1 MNHDGAKTR
10 MHLPSRTGY
19 FGFRVLGF
27 LKFASGLLAVVFGLA
42 FVRFMNH
49 DPGTSVERWSAHLGL
64 DPHNHFI
71 NWIMSALTG
80 IDRSR
85 LRAIQA
91 GTFFYAILHLIEGIG
106 LIFEQ
111 DWAGY
116 LVVIA
121 TSSLVPFEIYEIV
134 QKHSLVRITALLVN
148 LAIVA
153 YLVIQLRKHHA
164 ARKKPAV

>member
-1 MNHDGAKTR
+1 M
-10 MHLPSRTGY
+10 
-19 FGFRVLGF
+19 GFRVIGF
-27 LKFASGLLAVVFGLA
+27 LKLASGLIAVVFGLV
-42 FVRFMNH
+42 FVRWVSR
-49 DPGTSVERWSAHLGL
+49 DPGQSIERWSAHLGL

-71 NWIMSALTG
+71 NLIISTLTG

-91 GTFFYAILHLIEGIG
+91 GTFFYAALHLIEGIG
-106 LIFEQ
+106 LILER

-116 LVVIA
+116 LVVLA
-121 TSSLVPFEIYEIV
+121 TSSLIPFEIYEIV
-134 QKHSLVRITALLVN
+134 QKHSWFRIAVLLVN

-164 ARKKPAV
+164 AHKKPAA

>member
-1 MNHDGAKTR
+1 

-19 FGFRVLGF
+19 FGFRVIGF
-27 LKFASGLLAVVFGLA
+27 LKLASGCLALVLGLA
-42 FVRFMNH
+42 FVRFLNH
-49 DPGTSVERWSAHLGL
+49 NPGESVERWSAHLGL
-64 DPHNHFI
+64 DPNNHFI
-71 NWIMSALTG
+71 NWIISKLTG

-85 LRAIQA
+85 IRAIQA

-106 LIFEQ
+106 LILEH

-121 TSSLVPFEIYEIV
+121 TGSLVPFEIFEIF
-134 QKHSLVRITALLVN
+134 QKHSLVRITVLIVN

-153 YLVIQLRKHHA
+153 YLVIQLRKHHGN
-164 ARKKPAV
+164 RKKLAA

>member
-1 MNHDGAKTR
+1 
-10 MHLPSRTGY
+10 MHLPSRSGY
-19 FGFRVLGF
+19 MGFRVIGF
-27 LKFASGLLAVVFGLA
+27 LKLTSGLIAVVLGFV
-42 FVRFMNH
+42 FVRWVSR
-49 DPGTSVERWSAHLGL
+49 DPGQSIERWSAHLGL

-71 NWIMSALTG
+71 NLIISTLTG

-106 LIFEQ
+106 LILER

-116 LVVIA
+116 LVVLA
-121 TSSLVPFEIYEIV
+121 TSSLIPFEIYEII
-134 QKHSLVRITALLVN
+134 QKHSLVRIAVLIVN

-153 YLVIQLRKHHA
+153 YLVVQLRKHHA
-164 ARKKPAV
+164 ARKKPAA

>member
-1 MNHDGAKTR
+1 MQ
-10 MHLPSRTGY
+10 LPSRSGY
-19 FGFRVLGF
+19 LGFRVIGF
-27 LKFASGLLAVVFGLA
+27 LKLASGLLAVVLGLV
-42 FVRFMNH
+42 FVRFVSRN
-49 DPGTSVERWSAHLGL
+49 PGESIERWSAHLGL

-71 NWIMSALTG
+71 NLIISTLTG
-80 IDRSR
+80 IDRTR

-106 LIFEQ
+106 LILER

-121 TSSLVPFEIYEIV
+121 TGSLIPFEIYEII
-134 QKHSLVRITALLVN
+134 QKHSLVRIAVLIAN